1 MALFEVSLTSPSK
14 QVAGGA
20 MREAHPR
27 PHGERRV
34 PAEASGSPS
43 EGLDPGHFG
52 ALTSNP

>member
-1 MALFEVSLTSPSK
+1 MALFEVNLTSPSK
-14 QVAGGA
+14 QVAGGTV
-20 MREAHPR
+20 REAHSR

-43 EGLDPGHFG
+43 EGLDQGHLG